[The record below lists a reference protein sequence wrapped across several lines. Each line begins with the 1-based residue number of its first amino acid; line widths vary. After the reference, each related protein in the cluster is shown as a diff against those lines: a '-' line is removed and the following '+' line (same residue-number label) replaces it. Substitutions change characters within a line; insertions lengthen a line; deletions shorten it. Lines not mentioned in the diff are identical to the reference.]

1 MAERVLDLAADGRDP
16 EDDVGAEDGARDRD
30 PAEGVPELEGERDDV
45 GPGDLGDG
53 DGVGD
58 RERGV
63 DDAFGAGEDLV
74 EGGEVGQDHAL
85 VDAVGEGLVRD
96 GGFDVGGEVVQ
107 DLEGEVAE
115 VLALLAGALDV
126 FPRVGFEELE
136 AEVAPDGFP

>member
-1 MAERVLDLAADGRDP
+1 M
-16 EDDVGAEDGARDRD
+16 
-30 PAEGVPELEGERDDV
+30 
-45 GPGDLGDG
+45 GDG

-74 EGGEVGQDHAL
+74 EGGEVGQDHTL

-115 VLALLAGALDV
+115 VLAVLAGALDV
-126 FPRVGFEELE
+126 LPRVGFEELE